1 MTAEFRIPLDI
12 PEVEVL
18 STEITKDGRLVIKVE
33 STLETTQCG
42 ICGEEIACRYG
53 HGQERE
59 LRHLPV
65 LDMPTYI
72 RFRPRRGQCH
82 DCEHEPTTT
91 QVVSWY
97 EERSPHTR
105 AYDQWLMKQLV
116 NTTVEDVSMRENIG
130 YDAVIGALDRQIET
144 QVNWSEIEDLGTI
157 GIDEIALK
165 KGTEKLCCN
174 RDCTS
179 EKWKKPSAGSA
190 PGSKK
195 KTVRAFLEQI
205 PTALRK
211 TIDTFTTDMWDGY
224 PQVANDFVQEHDDVE
239 GEIVVDRFHVA
250 QNYRD
255 GFDSLRKKEFK
266 RLK

>member
-1 MTAEFRIPLDI
+1 MIAEFKIPLDI
-12 PEVEVL
+12 AEVKIL
-18 STEITKDGRLVIKVE
+18 STDITADGRLIIEVE
-33 STLETTQCG
+33 STLDTTHCG
-42 ICGEEIACRYG
+42 ICGQEIACRYG
-53 HGQERE
+53 HGQERI

-65 LDMPTYI
+65 LDMQTYI

-144 QVNWSEIEDLGTI
+144 KVNWSEISDLGTI

-165 KGTEKLCCN
+165 KGRKN
-174 RDCTS
+174 Y
-179 EKWKKPSAGSA
+179 AA
-190 PGSKK
+190 I
-195 KTVRAFLEQI
+195 V
-205 PTALRK
+205 TARQK
-211 TIDTFTTDMWDGY
+211 DGKSRVLAVL
-224 PQVANDFVQEHDDVE
+224 PD
-239 GEIVVDRFHVA
+239 
-250 QNYRD
+250 
-255 GFDSLRKKEFK
+255 RKK
-266 RLK
+266 RQ

>member
-18 STEITKDGRLVIKVE
+18 STEMTKDGCLVIEVE

-42 ICGEEIACRYG
+42 ICGQEIACRYG
-53 HGQERE
+53 HGQERK

-72 RFRPRRGQCH
+72 RFRPKRGQCRH
-82 DCEHEPTTT
+82 CEHKPTTT

-165 KGTEKLCCN
+165 KGRN
-174 RDCTS
+174 NY
-179 EKWKKPSAGSA
+179 AA
-190 PGSKK
+190 I
-195 KTVRAFLEQI
+195 V
-205 PTALRK
+205 TARQKNGKSRVLAVLP
-211 TIDTFTTDMWDGY
+211 D
-224 PQVANDFVQEHDDVE
+224 
-239 GEIVVDRFHVA
+239 
-250 QNYRD
+250 
-255 GFDSLRKKEFK
+255 RKK
-266 RLK
+266 RP